1 MSTLTFKNITVR
13 REGKTIV
20 DDASLELASGEV
32 HLIMGPNGSGKSTL
46 LNAVMGHPAY
56 EMTGGSVVLDDED
69 ITNLPTEKKAGKG
82 VFLSMQYLPA
92 VDGVTML
99 TLLHRAYRM
108 IKGGLPAKFS
118 SVEESVGSK
127 NTRKFLSGES
137 SAGDI
142 SIPEFYKMLSAKVKE
157 FNFDEGLLKRFVNKG
172 FSGGE
177 KKQGEMIQLLALE
190 PKFALLDEI
199 DSGVDIDSLVN
210 VFAGI
215 EKLRKEGTGFLIV
228 THLGTILEKINPD
241 RVSVMKEGRV
251 VKTGGPELAR
261 EIIEKGFN
269 G

>member
-1 MSTLTFKNITVR
+1 MPTLTLKNITVR
-13 REGKTIV
+13 REGKTYV
-20 DDASLELASGEV
+20 SDALLEVKSGEI

-56 EMTGGSVVLDDED
+56 EMTKGKIFLDDED
-69 ITNLPTEKKAGKG
+69 ITNLPTEKKAAKG

-108 IKGGLPAKFS
+108 VKGIE
-118 SVEESVGSK
+118 V
-127 NTRKFLSGES
+127 
-137 SAGDI
+137 
-142 SIPEFYKMLSAKVKE
+142 SIPEFYNILAAKVKE
-157 FNFDEGLLKRFVNKG
+157 FNFDESLLKRFVNKG

-199 DSGVDIDSLVN
+199 DSGVDIDSLAN

-215 EKLRKEGTGFLIV
+215 EKLRREGTGFLIV
-228 THLGTILEKINPD
+228 THLGTILEKITPD
-241 RVSVMKEGRV
+241 RVSVMKDGKV

-261 EIIEKGFN
+261 DVVEKGFN